1 MPDAAFSHQKAADSP
16 GFLLWQVTATWQRH
30 IAAVLRPHQ
39 LTQVQFAL
47 LASLL
52 WLEHSGE
59 PVMQISLARHTRL
72 DPMMTSQVLR
82 ALAARDLVERNPHP
96 QDTRALRLT
105 LTKAGRRLARAMV
118 PLVEQADA
126 EYFAALGQ
134 RRAGFLAAL
143 RTLA

>member
-1 MPDAAFSHQKAADSP
+1 MPDAAFSHPKDQDSP
-16 GFLLWQVTATWQRH
+16 GFLLWQVTATWQRQ
-30 IAAVLRPHQ
+30 IAAVLRPHR

-59 PVMQISLARHTRL
+59 PIMQISLARHTRL

-82 ALAARDLVERNPHP
+82 ALAARGLVLRTPHP
-96 QDTRALRLT
+96 QDTRALHLT
-105 LTKAGRRLARAMV
+105 LTKAGRRLAQAMV

-126 EYFAALGQ
+126 SYFAALGE